1 MLHYALVFLVVGLI
15 AGLLGVTGVA
25 AIAMQIAWVL
35 FVIGLVLLAVH
46 LLSGGRRPLL

>member
-35 FVIGLVLLAVH
+35 FVIGLLLLAVH